1 MINIILTID
10 QWKYTDFHRDKISIN
25 SIIHNDH
32 YSCLSIVGQAR
43 GKESYRPFTGR
54 NCSTQTPSPPP
65 NILYA
70 SVAQNNMCYDTGSF
84 CVLLKCIG
92 EDHSHLAG
100 KEEGW
105 GEYICS
111 ENFHQLSNK
120 YDMNFFLKKKTFLGI
135 SLHLP
140 LIAYYH

>member
-1 MINIILTID
+1 MSQHSRTSQGKGELPA
-10 QWKYTDFHRDKISIN
+10 FHWPKLLHPNPKS
-25 SIIHNDH
+25 
-32 YSCLSIVGQAR
+32 
-43 GKESYRPFTGR
+43 P
-54 NCSTQTPSPPP
+54 PPP